1 MKKKIILFLCF
12 IMLATILTGCSSIT
26 IDGAEIEK
34 MTEIADHVANEKG
47 YKLPEGYKVS
57 YEDETTNARICISKR
72 IESGENFLRI
82 TFDISG
88 EETKFTEMEIQDFS
102 IMYSRWTYIIA
113 ILAALGCII
122 LIILIYYFLQKINEK
137 LKKVNSKLK
146 KRIVRLKEEKGKCR
160 K

>member
-1 MKKKIILFLCF
+1 MKKKIILFFCF

-57 YEDETTNARICISKR
+57 YEDETTNARICISKI
-72 IESGENFLRI
+72 IESGAVFLDM

-88 EETKFTEMEIQDFS
+88 EETKLTEMEINDFS
-102 IMYSRWTYIIA
+102 MVVSVWTYIIVT
-113 ILAALGCII
+113 LAVIGCIFLTI
-122 LIILIYYFLQKINEK
+122 LICDFLQKINKK
-137 LKKVNSKLK
+137 LKKTNSKLK
-146 KRIVRLKEEKGKCR
+146 KRIARLKEEKENIK
-160 K
+160 